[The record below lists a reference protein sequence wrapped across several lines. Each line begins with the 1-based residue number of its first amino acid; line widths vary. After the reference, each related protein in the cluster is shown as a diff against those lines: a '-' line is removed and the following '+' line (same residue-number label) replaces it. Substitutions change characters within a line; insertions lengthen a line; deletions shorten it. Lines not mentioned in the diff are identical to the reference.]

1 MEQCI
6 HSYNNIRFFFRK
18 SISLAEFLT
27 LAEFITF
34 AVVLAISLTQPEFV
48 ALTKREFKS
57 VSIGFAKLESEFFTQ
72 SVSIG

>member
-48 ALTKREFKS
+48 ALAKCKS
-57 VSIGFAKLESEFFTQ
+57 Q
-72 SVSIG
+72 SVSFRFAVAFT

>member
-48 ALTKREFKS
+48 ALAVRFAIGGNTYLWFNIQLLREQN
-57 VSIGFAKLESEFFTQ
+57 ILE
-72 SVSIG
+72 